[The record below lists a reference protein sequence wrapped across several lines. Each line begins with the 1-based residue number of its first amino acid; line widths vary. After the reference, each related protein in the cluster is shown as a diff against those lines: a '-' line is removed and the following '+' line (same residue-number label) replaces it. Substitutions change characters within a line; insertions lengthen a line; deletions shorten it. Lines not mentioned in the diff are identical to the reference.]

1 MNCRSLIRLA
11 ALIVLAAFAAPVRAQ
26 DAAAAMGGGCMM
38 QQLTQL
44 CSAKPGTPE
53 FSVCAKQRSGDAMAA
68 CQKSSSDAA
77 GAAATRTQAPSP
89 CAGDA
94 QKYCPGKWPGTPEF
108 GACMRSHASD
118 LTPACVAWGK
128 KRAATPQK
136 PGSDVCV
143 ADAKKVCPGLTIMD
157 HEKFTTCM
165 TKNYDSLSPSC
176 QEMTALLK
184 KFINLGHG
192 RATRIQA
199 SIGSWGEVQGPE
211 RRVGRTARR
220 LHGRPAE
227 AVPRPPT
234 RRSGLH
240 DAVHDGPP
248 RRHAGVLP

>member
-176 QEMTALLK
+176 QAKFKGLK
-184 KFINLGHG
+184 DASAGPHADCMAGLQKLCPDLQPGD
-192 RATRIQA
+192 QA
-199 SIGSWGEVQGPE
+199 SMMQCMMAHRADMPASCHN
-211 RRVGRTARR
+211 
-220 LHGRPAE
+220 HGKPSAQ
-227 AVPRPPT
+227 
-234 RRSGLH
+234 
-240 DAVHDGPP
+240 
-248 RRHAGVLP
+248 